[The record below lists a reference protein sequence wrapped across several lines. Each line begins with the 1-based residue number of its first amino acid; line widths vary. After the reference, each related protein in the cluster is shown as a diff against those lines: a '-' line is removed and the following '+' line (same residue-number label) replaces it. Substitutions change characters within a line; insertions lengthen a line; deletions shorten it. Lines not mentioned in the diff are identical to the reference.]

1 MIKMM
6 RPTYEVNIG
15 SEMFS
20 TENGNDIISI
30 HVIRS
35 VGLPTDSCEVF
46 LVGSKSYSFE
56 RDDEVKVKLGYDE
69 ELVPVFN
76 GFVDK
81 IEYGI
86 SMVRLTSL
94 GPALG
99 LLRLRIDRI
108 YLNQTA
114 GKIVKD
120 LAQEAGLNIAEASD
134 GINLPTY
141 VVDDTANAYEH
152 ILRLAERCNFV
163 VYITEDDKLIF
174 KEWNGSKKHT
184 LEYGKDLIR
193 VEELDFVP
201 LYGSTRIFGESPAS
215 VKGAETS
222 HWLTKQ
228 EIRSEAGSGD
238 VLSIA
243 DAAIRDTETAETV
256 AKAKLDKLKY
266 TFSTVVETVGNP
278 DIKVG
283 NTIALEG
290 MPNSAIDGE
299 LEVRGVAHYL
309 SKIKGFTTIIDCW
322 MKR

>member
-1 MIKMM
+1 MM
-6 RPTYEVNIG
+6 RPTYQISIG
-15 SEMFS
+15 SEEFS
-20 TENGNDIISI
+20 TENGTDVICI

-46 LVGSKSYSFE
+46 LVGNKDYPFE
-56 RDDEVKVKLGYDE
+56 RDDEVKIKLGYDE
-69 ELVPVFN
+69 ELVSVFS
-76 GFVDK
+76 GFVDE
-81 IEYGI
+81 IEYGT
-86 SMVRLTSL
+86 SMVRLTAL

-99 LLRLRIDRI
+99 LLRLRINRV

-114 GKIVKD
+114 GKIVQD
-120 LAQEAGLNIAEASD
+120 LVKEANLTIAEASD

-163 VYITEDDKLIF
+163 VYITDDDKLLF
-174 KEWNGSKKHT
+174 KEWNGSKNHS
-184 LEYGKDLIR
+184 LQYGKDLIR

-201 LYGSTRIFGESPAS
+201 LYVSTRVYGESPAS

-228 EIRSEAGSGD
+228 EIKSEAGSGD
-238 VLSIA
+238 VLSLA

-266 TFSTVVETVGNP
+266 TFAAVVETVGNP

-283 NTIALEG
+283 NTITLAD
-290 MPNSAIDGE
+290 MPNSAVLGD
-299 LEVRGVAHYL
+299 LEVRGVEHYL
-309 SKIKGFTTIIDCW
+309 STIKGFTTKIDCW